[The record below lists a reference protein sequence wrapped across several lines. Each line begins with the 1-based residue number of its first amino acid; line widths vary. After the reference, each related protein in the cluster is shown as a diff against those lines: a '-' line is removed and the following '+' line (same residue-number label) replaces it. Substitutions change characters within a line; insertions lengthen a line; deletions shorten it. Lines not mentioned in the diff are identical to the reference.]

1 MRSMRDESGGIE
13 GMPLQLMILVI
24 VAGLTLAVVLGWTL
38 SIQGPSVI
46 GGVSTTPAT
55 VELGAIPED
64 EVASRTISIQVSA
77 FDGKNQPVRGIVVT
91 IRGAVDKA
99 YVVPDEA
106 DGAADGTATFS
117 GVRVSLP
124 PGVATGELALTIQKS
139 GYPARTWSVPVVRA

>member
-1 MRSMRDESGGIE
+1 MQPMRDESGGIE

-46 GGVSTTPAT
+46 SSVSTTPAT
-55 VELGAIPED
+55 VELGATPED
-64 EVASRTISIQVSA
+64 QVASRTVTIQVSA
-77 FDGKNQPVRGIVVT
+77 FDGKAQPVRGIVVT

-99 YVVPDEA
+99 YVAQDGD
-106 DGAADGTATFS
+106 DGAVDGTAAFS

-124 PGVATGELALTIQKS
+124 PGVATGDLALTIQKS
-139 GYPARTWSVPVVRA
+139 GYPARTWSIPVVRA